1 MLNTSK
7 LLEVLG
13 NTRNY
18 KGNPA
23 DEIKLEEQN
32 PKQVAPD
39 NKEFLNELKADTE
52 EKVEQIEEIIDT
64 SSNKQI
70 PEVENSKWYS
80 LDSHFVSQGFSN
92 FFT

>member
-7 LLEVLG
+7 LLELLG

-39 NKEFLNELKADTE
+39 NNQFLDDLKADTE
-52 EKVEQIEEIIDT
+52 EKVEQNEVIIDT
-64 SSNKQI
+64 SLSKQI
-70 PEVENSKWYS
+70 PEVEESK
-80 LDSHFVSQGFSN
+80 
-92 FFT
+92 

>member
-1 MLNTSK
+1 MIIMLNTSK

-39 NKEFLNELKADTE
+39 NNQFLDDLKADTE
-52 EKVEQIEEIIDT
+52 EKVEQNEVIIDT
-64 SSNKQI
+64 SLSKQI
-70 PEVENSKWYS
+70 PEVEESK
-80 LDSHFVSQGFSN
+80 
-92 FFT
+92 

>member
-32 PKQVAPD
+32 PK
-39 NKEFLNELKADTE
+39 
-52 EKVEQIEEIIDT
+52 
-64 SSNKQI
+64 
-70 PEVENSKWYS
+70 
-80 LDSHFVSQGFSN
+80 
-92 FFT
+92 